1 MSNLLE
7 RLVQSMSYLRLSRVL
22 FYLAVFLA
30 IIFLFATLAEIAGVN
45 SSDIPDPNR
54 IINLI
59 LIDLILLLSL
69 GGLLLRKF
77 LKIFQSFKTAK
88 AGSRLQTKIITMFS
102 LVAICPTILVAC
114 FSIFFFNYGMQSW
127 FNQRMDALLEQSVN
141 VANRYIAEHK
151 LLLKITASDTAKNL
165 GPQHRNLLEQP
176 RERFNAVM
184 DAQAELSFLDEVLI
198 FRKSTGDIIA
208 RSGENNGLPPPVFDV
223 QMELLD
229 RAKDGEVVEVV
240 TDPYHIRFL
249 ARFYDDDYLIIGRSI
264 DPQVLDY
271 LDKTRGAIG
280 NYLKLK
286 QQSSSIQIKF
296 SIAFII
302 VALLFLFAAIAF
314 GIILSSQIV
323 RPISSLVRATE
334 KVKHGDLTVRV
345 LETEHKD
352 DEIGILS
359 SAFNRMIQQIS
370 HQQKD
375 LIIAQRSAAWAEVA
389 KRVAHEI
396 KNPLTPIQLSADR
409 LMSKFKDKSEDPE
422 TFARY
427 VNTILRHIDDIRRIV
442 AEFVSSTR
450 LPNPVFEERDIVN
463 LLKELMDARSIINEN
478 FEYGFSSNVDHYQF
492 SFDPN
497 QINQV
502 VVNLL
507 KNAEESL
514 EGVKSGKINMDI
526 VVNLQYV
533 TVEIADN
540 GKGFPPELLNRI
552 SEPYLT
558 TRTKGTGLGLSIVKK
573 IVNDHAGQLEFLNL
587 PEGGAMIRLIFD
599 VAQLRNREKQ

>member
-1 MSNLLE
+1 MLHLL
-7 RLVQSMSYLRLSRVL
+7 RRIMQNIKNQRLSRIF
-22 FYLAVFLA
+22 FYLAVFFA
-30 IIFLFATLAEIAGVN
+30 IIFLFTTLVEIGGG
-45 SSDIPDPNR
+45 SGLDIPDPNR

-59 LIDLILLLSL
+59 LIDLILLLFL

-77 LKIFQSFKTAK
+77 LKIFQSFKAAK
-88 AGSRLQTKIITMFS
+88 TGFRLQARIITTFS
-102 LVAICPTILVAC
+102 LVAIFPTILVAS

-141 VANRYIAEHK
+141 VANRYISEHK
-151 LLLKITASDTAKNL
+151 QLLKITASDIAKNL
-165 GPQHRNLLEQP
+165 GPEHNKLLKEP
-176 RERFNAVM
+176 RERFNGVM
-184 DAQAELSFLDEVLI
+184 DAQADLSFLDEVLI
-198 FRKSTGDIIA
+198 FRKTTGHIIA
-208 RSGENNGLPPPVFDV
+208 RSGENKGIPTPIFDLSIDLLEKAENGD
-223 QMELLD
+223 
-229 RAKDGEVVEVV
+229 VVEVI
-240 TDPYHIRFL
+240 TDSYHIRFL
-249 ARFYDDDYLIIGRSI
+249 TRFYGDDYLIIGRLI

-271 LDKTRGAIG
+271 IDKTHGAVE

-286 QQSSSIQIKF
+286 NQSSSIQIKF

-302 VALLFLFAAIAF
+302 VALLLLFAAIAF

-323 RPISSLVRATE
+323 RPIVSLVRATE
-334 KVKHGDLTVRV
+334 KVKHGDLSVRV
-345 LETEHKD
+345 TETEHKD

-359 SAFNRMIQQIS
+359 IAFNRMVQQIR

-409 LMSKFKDKSEDPE
+409 LMSKFKNQSDDPE
-422 TFARY
+422 VFAKY

-442 AEFVSSTR
+442 AEFVNSTR
-450 LPNPVFEERDIVN
+450 LPNPVFEEGDIV
-463 LLKELMDARSIINEN
+463 LFLRELVDARSMINEN
-478 FEYGFSSNVDHYQF
+478 YKYSFSTNIDNCKF
-492 SFDPN
+492 TFDPN
-497 QINQV
+497 QMNQV

-514 EGVKSGKINMDI
+514 EGAKNGKINMDI

-533 TVEIADN
+533 IVEISDN
-540 GKGFPPELLNRI
+540 GQGFDPELLNRI

-573 IVNDHAGQLEFLNL
+573 IVNDHAGNLEFLNS
-587 PEGGAMIRLIFD
+587 PDGGAVIRLIFD
-599 VAQLRNREKQ
+599 MVRLRNEEN

>member
-1 MSNLLE
+1 MFHSITKTFHKLKNQ
-7 RLVQSMSYLRLSRVL
+7 RFSQIL
-22 FYLAVFLA
+22 FYFAVFFA
-30 IIFLFATLAEIAGVN
+30 IIFLFTTLIEIAGIGDSN
-45 SSDIPDPNR
+45 IPDPNH

-69 GGLLLRKF
+69 GILVLRRF
-77 LKIFQSFKTAK
+77 LKIFHLFRAAK
-88 AGSRLQTKIITMFS
+88 AGSRLQTRIITMFS
-102 LVAICPTILVAC
+102 LVAIFPTILVSI

-141 VANRYIAEHK
+141 VASHYLAEHRQI
-151 LLLKITASDTAKNL
+151 LKHTAADTSKNL
-165 GPQHRNLLEQP
+165 GPEHINLLKQP
-176 RERFNAVM
+176 RKVFNDVL
-184 DAQAELSFLDEVLI
+184 DAQAEVSFLDEVLI
-198 FRKSTGDIIA
+198 FRKTSGDIIA
-208 RSGENNGLPPPVFDV
+208 RSGENAGLPPHALDV
-223 QMELLD
+223 PAELLEK
-229 RAKDGEVVEVV
+229 ASNGEVVEIL
-240 TDPYHIRFL
+240 TDPYRLRFL
-249 ARFYDDDYLIIGRSI
+249 TKFYGDDYLIIGRSI
-264 DPQVLDY
+264 DPQILDY
-271 LDKTRGAIG
+271 IRKTRGAVE
-280 NYLKLK
+280 NYLTLK

-302 VALLFLFAAIAF
+302 VALLLLFAAIAF
-314 GIILSSQIV
+314 GIRLSSQIV
-323 RPISSLVRATE
+323 RPIASLVKATD

-345 LETEHKD
+345 PEIEHKD

-359 SAFNRMIQQIS
+359 AAFNRMIQQIS

-375 LIIAQRSAAWAEVA
+375 LIIAQRSAAWSEVA

-422 TFARY
+422 VFAKY
-427 VNTILRHIDDIRRIV
+427 VNNILRHINDIRKIV
-442 AEFVSSTR
+442 AEFVNSTR
-450 LPNPVFEERDIVN
+450 LPNPVFEEGDIIQF
-463 LLKELMDARSIINEN
+463 LKELVEARGMINDTIS
-478 FEYGFSSNVDHYQF
+478 YQFSSNIPSYKF
-492 SFDPN
+492 NFDPN

-514 EGVKSGKINMDI
+514 ENTKNAKINMDI

-533 TVEIADN
+533 TIEISDN

-573 IVNDHAGQLEFLNL
+573 IVNDHSGQLEFLNIA
-587 PEGGAMIRLIFD
+587 PAGAMIRLIFD
-599 VAQLRNREKQ
+599 TEQLRNKE